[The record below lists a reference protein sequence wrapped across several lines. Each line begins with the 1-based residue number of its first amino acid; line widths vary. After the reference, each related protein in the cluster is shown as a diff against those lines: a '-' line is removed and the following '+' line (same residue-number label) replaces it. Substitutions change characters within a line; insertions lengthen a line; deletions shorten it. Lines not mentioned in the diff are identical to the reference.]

1 MHDLNLSTRLVLDEG
16 GVISGSMSLASGI
29 LWTCGIMTTLFF
41 VFLFLCMCPLY
52 LVYLDSLTHTFHDFR
67 SSLSCFH
74 VPLSLT
80 PPSPVSIVALFPRT
94 HIDRLFPPNTI
105 LTTHAKLFHYVGFGA
120 GRVLLF
126 SMMSKEHLPLFPL
139 LCCMVRVLR
148 KFKRFPPVGAV
159 FHIAPSVVA

>member
-1 MHDLNLSTRLVLDEG
+1 
-16 GVISGSMSLASGI
+16 MSLGSAI

-105 LTTHAKLFHYVGFGA
+105 LTTHAKLFHSFVFGPSPL
-120 GRVLLF
+120 LLF
-126 SMMSKEHLPLFPL
+126 SFISMHLF
-139 LCCMVRVLR
+139 
-148 KFKRFPPVGAV
+148 
-159 FHIAPSVVA
+159 